1 MMPIY
6 NENRW
11 AALYFVSFMIFSF
24 FYLMNIVL
32 ASVVNVY
39 ETAVESRQQEHVQ
52 ASMDNLKKAYQL
64 MDVHD
69 TGRIDQETVMA
80 LFWILN
86 EDFPEFRT
94 LSGDDTKLLFA
105 ILDKDGSSTI
115 TEDEFMDFGNVLLL
129 EFTRESDYATF
140 VELHFPAFFRSEGY
154 QRFCRAVKSNMFEH
168 GIDAMLVLNAIVIGI
183 QSYPELSGQAVALDQ
198 KYWDG
203 SVDTVWEYME
213 TLFTVV
219 YCLEVVVKVT
229 VNGWKAYMERQ
240 KNVFDFT
247 ITVLAVLSSAYVYYP
262 NDYSDSRLVRLIV
275 MARVLRLIRLLTAMK
290 RFQLIGMISAEIL
303 PEAASVMTVLF
314 FTMYFFAALGMQ
326 IYGGLVTRDP
336 NNPLAYLILDT
347 EFADNLYWANNF
359 NDMFSGMNVLFNLLV
374 VNNWTECEAGYE
386 AVTQSKWVRFFFLA
400 FHILGVVLVNNLVIA
415 FIITSF
421 LQQQAI
427 FSERTDEE
435 VVAGGEAVIRD
446 RRAIFDASTVTGTKT
461 SLSGG
466 YIARLR
472 RRNSDPKAGHDQDRL
487 RRFFTQP
494 GSDLDAKT
502 GSESSMK

>member
-11 AALYFVSFMIFSF
+11 AALYFVSFMVVTF
-24 FYLMNIVL
+24 FFLMNIIL
-32 ASVVNVY
+32 ASVVNEY
-39 ETAVESRQQEHVQ
+39 DTAVKNRQKEHVQ
-52 ASMDNLKKAYQL
+52 ASTDKLKKAYQL
-64 MDVHD
+64 MDSHD

-94 LSGDDTKLLFA
+94 LSEDDTKLLFA

-129 EFTRESDYATF
+129 EFTKESDYHTF
-140 VELHFPAFFRSEGY
+140 VEVHFPNFFRSAGY
-154 QRFCRAVKSNMFEH
+154 QRFCRIVKSNMFEH
-168 GIDAMLVLNAIVIGI
+168 GIDAMLVMNAIVIGI
-183 QSYPELSGQAVALDQ
+183 QSYPELSGEAVSLDL

-203 SVDTVWEYME
+203 SIDTVWEYME
-213 TLFTVV
+213 SVFTVV
-219 YCLEVVVKVT
+219 YCVEVVVKVT
-229 VNGWKAYMERQ
+229 VNGWKAYLERQ
-240 KNVFDFT
+240 KNLFDFT
-247 ITVLAVLSSAYVYYP
+247 ITILAVLSSAYVYYP

-303 PEAASVMTVLF
+303 PEAASVMLVLF
-314 FTMYFFAALGMQ
+314 FLMYFFAALGMQ
-326 IYGGLVTRDP
+326 LYGGLVTRDP
-336 NNPLAYLILDT
+336 NNPLSYLILDT
-347 EFADNLYWANNF
+347 DFSDNGYWANNF

-374 VNNWTECEAGYE
+374 INNWTECEVGYE
-386 AVTQSKWVRFFFLA
+386 AVTQSKWVRFYFLG

-421 LQQQAI
+421 LQQLAI
-427 FSERTDEE
+427 FRERTDE
-435 VVAGGEAVIRD
+435 VVVGDGEAVIRD
-446 RRAIFDASTVTGTKT
+446 RRAVFDASTITGTKT

-472 RRNSDPKAGHDQDRL
+472 KMNSDPSAGHDQDRL
-487 RRFFTQP
+487 RRLFTEHSSELKAKA
-494 GSDLDAKT
+494 GSE
-502 GSESSMK
+502 ESSM